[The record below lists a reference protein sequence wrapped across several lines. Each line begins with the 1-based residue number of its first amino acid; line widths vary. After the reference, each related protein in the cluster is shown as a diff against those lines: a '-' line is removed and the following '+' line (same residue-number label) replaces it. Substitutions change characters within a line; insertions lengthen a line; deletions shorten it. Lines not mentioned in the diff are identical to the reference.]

1 MLRSTSAYWRPS
13 VVTVSAVEEKGIDA
27 FWSEIER
34 FRKVMTESG
43 ELAAKRQRQAVDWMW
58 TLIDS
63 GLRARFRQHPQVKH
77 SLETISRAV
86 AGGSQTPAA
95 AAHRLLGYLDGAR
108 KGD

>member
-1 MLRSTSAYWRPS
+1 MAGT
-13 VVTVSAVEEKGIDA
+13 GIDA

-43 ELAAKRQRQAVDWMW
+43 ELQAKRQRQAVDWMW

-86 AGGSQTPAA
+86 AGGSQTRRPPLTGFWDTWTVPGRETELR
-95 AAHRLLGYLDGAR
+95 HVVT
-108 KGD
+108 